1 MNLKDIKSYKD
12 ACKIINRKP
21 RRYRDNHINAYEQL
35 STITA
40 AVNYIET
47 GTQWKHIVKPNNKFY
62 EIYYWKTFN
71 SHSNNES
78 DEGLFSLSSDGG
90 VGLSV
95 AHIGSNL
102 RFATSRGAEYVKTT
116 FKILLRQ
123 WFDPDSIKQQGT
135 ALAILFICLINKLK
149 KDMTLEQFQNLKIGD
164 IVVAKLVNSKQ
175 SRVNTVT
182 NIDRGNLKLHIGKS
196 GKWRSYL
203 QFEVLTADY
212 VVKWIK
218 RRIDSKS
225 SPHFTIEVKSDTEVT
240 FKVHKKVQFNQ

>member
-1 MNLKDIKSYKD
+1 MNLEDIKSYKD

-21 RRYRDNHINAYEQL
+21 RRYRDNHINTYEQL

-47 GTQWKHIVKPNNKFY
+47 GTQWRHIVKPNNKFY
-62 EIYYWKTFN
+62 EIYYYKTFN
-71 SHSNNES
+71 THSNNKLN
-78 DEGLFSLSSDGG
+78 EGLFGLLSNYG
-90 VGLSV
+90 VGNSD
-95 AHIGSNL
+95 AGIGSNL

-116 FKILLRQ
+116 FEILLRQ

-135 ALAILFICLINKLK
+135 ALAVLFMCLINKL

-164 IVVAKLVNSKQ
+164 IVVTKVISSKQ
-175 SRVNTVT
+175 NRVNPVT
-182 NIDRGNLKLHIGKS
+182 NIDRGNLKLHIGRS
-196 GKWRSYL
+196 GKWRSYS
-203 QFEVLTADY
+203 QFEVLTAEY

>member
-1 MNLKDIKSYKD
+1 MNLEDIKSYKD

-21 RRYRDNHINAYEQL
+21 RRYRDNHINTYEQL

-47 GTQWKHIVKPNNKFY
+47 GTQWRHIVKPNNKFY
-62 EIYYWKTFN
+62 EIYYYKTFN
-71 SHSNNES
+71 THSNNKLN
-78 DEGLFSLSSDGG
+78 EGLFALRSDDG
-90 VGLSV
+90 VGVSGATV
-95 AHIGSNL
+95 GSNL

-116 FKILLRQ
+116 FEILLRQ

-135 ALAILFICLINKLK
+135 ALAVLFMCLINKL

-164 IVVAKLVNSKQ
+164 IVVTKVISSKQ
-175 SRVNTVT
+175 NRVNPVT
-182 NIDRGNLKLHIGKS
+182 NIDRGNLKLHIGRS
-196 GKWRSYL
+196 GKWRSYS
-203 QFEVLTADY
+203 QFEVLTAEY

-225 SPHFTIEVKSDTEVT
+225 SPHFTIEIKSDTEVT

>member
-1 MNLKDIKSYKD
+1 MNLEDIKSYKD

-21 RRYRDNHINAYEQL
+21 RRYRDNHINTYEQL

-47 GTQWKHIVKPNNKFY
+47 GTQWRHIVKPNNKFY
-62 EIYYWKTFN
+62 EIYYYKTFN
-71 SHSNNES
+71 THSNNKLN
-78 DEGLFSLSSDGG
+78 EGLFSLYSHDG
-90 VGLSV
+90 VGDSY
-95 AHIGSNL
+95 ATIGSNL

-116 FKILLRQ
+116 FEILLRQ

-135 ALAILFICLINKLK
+135 ALAVLFMCLINKL

-164 IVVAKLVNSKQ
+164 IVVTKVISSKQ
-175 SRVNTVT
+175 NRVNPVT
-182 NIDRGNLKLHIGKS
+182 NIDRGNLKLHIGRS
-196 GKWRSYL
+196 GKWRSYS
-203 QFEVLTADY
+203 QFEVLTAEY

-225 SPHFTIEVKSDTEVT
+225 SPHFTIEIKSDTEVT

>member
-1 MNLKDIKSYKD
+1 MNLEDIKSYKD

-21 RRYRDNHINAYEQL
+21 RRYRDNHINTYEQL

-47 GTQWKHIVKPNNKFY
+47 GTQWRHIVKPNNKFY
-62 EIYYWKTFN
+62 EIYYYKTFN
-71 SHSNNES
+71 THSNNKLN
-78 DEGLFSLSSDGG
+78 EGLFFLSSFDG
-90 VGLSV
+90 VGASDANL
-95 AHIGSNL
+95 GSNL
-102 RFATSRGAEYVKTT
+102 RFATSRGAKYVKTT
-116 FKILLRQ
+116 FEILLRQ

-135 ALAILFICLINKLK
+135 ALAVLFMCLINKL

-164 IVVAKLVNSKQ
+164 IVVTKVISSKQ
-175 SRVNTVT
+175 NRVNPVT
-182 NIDRGNLKLHIGKS
+182 NIDRGNLKLHIGRS
-196 GKWRSYL
+196 GKWRSYS
-203 QFEVLTADY
+203 QFEVLTAEC

-225 SPHFTIEVKSDTEVT
+225 SPHFTIEIKSDTEVT

>member
-1 MNLKDIKSYKD
+1 MNLEDIKSYKD
-12 ACKIINRKP
+12 ACKIINRRP
-21 RRYRDNHINAYEQL
+21 RRYRDAHINTYEQL

-47 GTQWKHIVKPNNKFY
+47 GTLWKHIINKNNKFY
-62 EIYYWKTFN
+62 EIFYWKTFGTSSNNKSDKGLFVLN
-71 SHSNNES
+71 SHY
-78 DEGLFSLSSDGG
+78 G
-90 VGLSV
+90 VGDSY
-95 AHIGSNL
+95 AHFGSDL
-102 RFATSRGAEYVKTT
+102 RFATARGAEYVKTT

-149 KDMTLEQFQNLKIGD
+149 DMTLEQFQNLKIGD

-175 SRVNTVT
+175 SRVNPVT

-225 SPHFTIEVKSDTEVT
+225 SPHFTIEVKSDTEVI
-240 FKVHKKVQFNQ
+240 FKVHRKVQFNQ